1 MQIYLSFIL
10 VKCSTERNAT
20 PPPTLYFYLL
30 SLSFTLQEM
39 LGSLVIH
46 TDVLRKAGMKVSA
59 QAEQHGCFQ
68 QVC

>member
-1 MQIYLSFIL
+1 MH
-10 VKCSTERNAT
+10 
-20 PPPTLYFYLL
+20 PPLYFSLF

-39 LGSLVIH
+39 LGGLVSH